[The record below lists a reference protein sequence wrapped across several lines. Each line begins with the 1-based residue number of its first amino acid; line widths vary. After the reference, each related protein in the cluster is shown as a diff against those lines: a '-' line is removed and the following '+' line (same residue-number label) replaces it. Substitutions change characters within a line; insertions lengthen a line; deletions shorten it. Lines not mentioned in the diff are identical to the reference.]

1 MTGQEIRQKIN
12 DLYREQNARVDI
24 FSTFVFNPD
33 VLNFNAKIRELQ
45 SICPH
50 EFDNGYCIYC
60 NKGEQ

>member
-12 DLYREQNARVDI
+12 DLYREQGARVDI

-33 VLNFNAKIRELQ
+33 VSNFNAQIRELQ

-50 EFDNGYCIYC
+50 EFKDGLCIYC
-60 NKGEQ
+60 DKGEL